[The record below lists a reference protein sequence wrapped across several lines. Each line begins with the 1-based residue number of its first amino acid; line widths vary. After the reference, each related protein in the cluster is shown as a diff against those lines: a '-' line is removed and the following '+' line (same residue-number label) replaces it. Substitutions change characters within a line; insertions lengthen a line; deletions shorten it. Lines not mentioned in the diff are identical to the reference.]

1 MAITEACTHQ
11 DVVND
16 VEGMQG
22 LLSAPSDSVRLL
34 SGRVG
39 RIVRM

>member
-11 DVVND
+11 HIVND

-22 LLSAPSDSVRLL
+22 MLSALLDGVRL
-34 SGRVG
+34 SGHVD